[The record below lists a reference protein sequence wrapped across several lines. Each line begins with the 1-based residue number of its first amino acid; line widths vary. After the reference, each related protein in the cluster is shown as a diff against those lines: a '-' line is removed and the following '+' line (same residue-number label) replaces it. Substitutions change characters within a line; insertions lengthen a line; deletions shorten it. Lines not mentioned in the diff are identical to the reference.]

1 MAGGPEMSPGR
12 ADRRVVMQRLSVLRQ
27 AVAVLR
33 RRAGVSADELEADTE
48 LRWAVE
54 RGLLFCAQIVL
65 DVACHLESAAGR
77 APQSYRAAIDG
88 LAASGAL
95 PPGLAARFRDAAGFR
110 NAPVHGYFDIDLELV
125 ARFLAERL
133 EDFEE
138 FARCVELWIEESPG
152 SRNSAPHHSGRANAA
167 RWTAAL

>member
-1 MAGGPEMSPGR
+1 MASGAKMSPGR
-12 ADRRVVMQRLSVLRQ
+12 AERRVVMQRLC
-27 AVAVLR
+27 AMR
-33 RRAGVSADELEADTE
+33 RRAGVSAAELEADIE

-54 RGLLFCAQIVL
+54 RGLLFCAQVAL

-77 APQSYRAAIDG
+77 APQSYRAAVDG

-95 PPGLAARFRDAAGFR
+95 PPGRAAGFR
-110 NAPVHGYFDIDLELV
+110 GAPVHGYFDVDLELV

-138 FARCVELWIEESPG
+138 FARHVERWLEESPG
-152 SRNSAPHHSGRANAA
+152 S
-167 RWTAAL
+167 

>member
-1 MAGGPEMSPGR
+1 MAGEPVVSPGR
-12 ADRRVVMQRLSVLRQ
+12 ADRRVVMRRLSVLRQ
-27 AVAVLR
+27 AAAVLR
-33 RRAGVSADELEADTE
+33 RRAGVSAADLEADVE

-54 RGLLFCAQIVL
+54 RGLLLCAQIVL

-77 APQSYRAAIDG
+77 APESYRAAIDG

-95 PPGLAARFRDAAGFR
+95 PPGLAARLRDVGGFRD
-110 NAPVHGYFDIDLELV
+110 APVHGYFDVDLELV

-138 FARCVELWIEESPG
+138 FARRVERRLDESPD
-152 SRNSAPHHSGRANAA
+152 S
-167 RWTAAL
+167 